1 MLIVG
6 KSWLVSYHNLVNT
19 GIQSAIRF
27 KKKTLLHA
35 QGHRNKTAAQR
46 SCDQPVPPSSTKMVL
61 IPSLLFILA
70 CLSGSFGQEDL
81 QKKVF
86 VFPAAS
92 RKAFVLLK
100 VPLQEPLAS
109 LSVCL
114 KHHCPLSRPYSLFS
128 YATRSSDNDFLI
140 FKDKP
145 NMYSVT
151 VGGSVVNFNIPKKDI
166 PQWEHVC
173 VSWSSTDGLIYFWL
187 DGVLLPRLGTKKGYR
202 ISPQAHIVLGQ
213 DQDTF
218 GGGFDINQSF
228 MGDMSEVNVWSQML
242 TTDDV
247 RLLMK
252 GDTVPKALASWNSF
266 NYTLHDYVVVKD
278 EVP

>member
-1 MLIVG
+1 M
-6 KSWLVSYHNLVNT
+6 
-19 GIQSAIRF
+19 
-27 KKKTLLHA
+27 
-35 QGHRNKTAAQR
+35 
-46 SCDQPVPPSSTKMVL
+46 
-61 IPSLLFILA
+61 
-70 CLSGSFGQEDL
+70 
-81 QKKVF
+81 

-92 RKAFVLLK
+92 RKAFVLLN
-100 VPLQEPLAS
+100 VLLQEPLAS

-114 KHHCPLSRPYSLFS
+114 KHHCPLSRPYALFS

-151 VGGSVVNFNIPKKDI
+151 VGGSVVNFNIPKRDI

-187 DGVLLPRLGTKKGYR
+187 NGVLLPRLGTKRGYT
-202 ISPQAHIVLGQ
+202 ISPQAYIVLGQ

-228 MGDMSEVNVWSQML
+228 MGDMSEVNVWPQKL
-242 TTDDV
+242 TNNDV
-247 RLLMK
+247 RLLTK
-252 GDTVPKALASWNSF
+252 GDTVPNALARWNSF
-266 NYTLHDYVVVKD
+266 NYTLQDYVVVTD